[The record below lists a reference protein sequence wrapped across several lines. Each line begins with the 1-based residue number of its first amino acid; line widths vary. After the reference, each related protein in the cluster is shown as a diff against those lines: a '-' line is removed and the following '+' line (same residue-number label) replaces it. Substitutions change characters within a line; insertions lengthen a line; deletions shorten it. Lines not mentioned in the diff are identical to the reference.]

1 MPYHIQKTSIL
12 GTSVPENGIEYYTED
27 DSWTNTYANRKIY
40 TNKSDADAQKATTV
54 TSNLGITY
62 LSLIHI

>member
-12 GTSVPENGIEYYTED
+12 GTAVPENGIEYYTED

-40 TNKSDADAQKATTV
+40 TNKFFIS
-54 TSNLGITY
+54 S
-62 LSLIHI
+62 